1 MTLTGEVKHA
11 SKLPLLVGVV
21 MLLIGT
27 GSIPLAFFLEDRLLF
42 VFGYLATPISVL
54 MCVAWDALAQ
64 RKGSRD
70 PWFSLNPRMSL
81 GLRIIAGISLFPAA
95 FQIWQ
100 IAIWVGEVAV
110 QNGWF
115 E

>member
-11 SKLPLLVGVV
+11 SKLPLLVGAAF
-21 MLLIGT
+21 LLVGLGT
-27 GSIPLAFFLEDRLLF
+27 IPLAFIFENRLLF

-70 PWFSLNPRMSL
+70 PWFSLNPKMSL
-81 GLRIIAGISLFPAA
+81 GLRVLAGISLVPAA

-110 QNGWF
+110 QNRWF